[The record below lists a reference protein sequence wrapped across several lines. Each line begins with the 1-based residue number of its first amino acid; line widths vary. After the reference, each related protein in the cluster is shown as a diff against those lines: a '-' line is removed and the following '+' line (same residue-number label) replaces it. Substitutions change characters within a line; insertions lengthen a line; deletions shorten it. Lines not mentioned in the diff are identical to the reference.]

1 MEPSCETVAEA
12 LRSSESE
19 SVNSAIDEIKEL
31 EPDERIRLFEECFE
45 IWMEIYE
52 KGDGYQRQ
60 SVTRVVEAIDP
71 GLGLAAYDL
80 SDGGRFSDDVSP
92 DQLRE
97 ATDQS
102 EAFFLAALQDDDGRV
117 RHSAKR
123 GLKEICLG
131 YDMIGEEQ
139 PIQSLADE
147 LADLA
152 EQATGKTQ
160 DHIEDTH
167 EQTVFY
173 LRPPGERAL
182 RGLQQ

>member
-1 MEPSCETVAEA
+1 MELSCETVAEA
-12 LRSSESE
+12 LRSGESE

-31 EPDERIRLFEECFE
+31 EPDERIRLFEECFD

-71 GLGLAAYDL
+71 GLGLAAYNS
-80 SDGGRFSDDVSP
+80 SDGERFPDEVSP

-97 ATDQS
+97 ATDQA

-160 DHIEDTH
+160 DHIEDAH

-173 LRPPGERAL
+173 LRPPGERVL
-182 RGLQQ
+182 HGLQQ

>member
-12 LRSSESE
+12 LRSGESE
-19 SVNSAIDEIKEL
+19 YVNSAIDEIKEL
-31 EPDERIRLFEECFE
+31 EPDERIRLFEECFD

-71 GLGLAAYDL
+71 GLGLAAYHS
-80 SDGGRFSDDVSP
+80 SDGERFPDEVSP

-97 ATDQS
+97 ATDRA
-102 EAFFLAALQDDDGRV
+102 EVFFLAALQDDDGRV
-117 RHSAKR
+117 RRSAKR
-123 GLKEICLG
+123 GLKKICLG

-152 EQATGKTQ
+152 EQATGKAQ
-160 DHIEDTH
+160 DHIEDAH

-173 LRPPGERAL
+173 LRPLGERAL
-182 RGLQQ
+182 HSFQK